1 MKRRRTG
8 KMQEGA
14 IKISEA
20 LKYYYQDKRAE
31 NTKESTLATY
41 KMHIDYF
48 IKCNDLENAYTD
60 FISLDLYD
68 FFIEDLQED
77 DKKSDV
83 TIATYCR
90 SVRAFIYWLQDNHYT
105 DEFRVKIPKY
115 QKKIKVCYTDY
126 ELEQILKKPEDC
138 TEVQYQ
144 TWVFINLIC
153 ATALRLNSA
162 LEIRVQDIV
171 EKENMLIVNETK
183 NNQGLTLYLNDD
195 ILKILKKY
203 VALFELNDDD
213 YLFCKGDK
221 GRMDNDTM
229 KDYVRK
235 YNRRLGI
242 EKTSIHLFR
251 HTFAKNYYKQEKDI
265 YTLSKILDHSSI
277 AVTEQYLRDLG
288 VSLFVESSYN
298 PQRKFAQEKPTPK
311 RRGKMK
317 K

>member
-1 MKRRRTG
+1 M
-8 KMQEGA
+8 
-14 IKISEA
+14 
-20 LKYYYQDKRAE
+20 
-31 NTKESTLATY
+31 
-41 KMHIDYF
+41 
-48 IKCNDLENAYTD
+48 
-60 FISLDLYD
+60 
-68 FFIEDLQED
+68 
-77 DKKSDV
+77 
-83 TIATYCR
+83 
-90 SVRAFIYWLQDNHYT
+90 
-105 DEFRVKIPKY
+105 
-115 QKKIKVCYTDY
+115 
-126 ELEQILKKPEDC
+126 
-138 TEVQYQ
+138 
-144 TWVFINLIC
+144 
-153 ATALRLNSA
+153 
-162 LEIRVQDIV
+162 
-171 EKENMLIVNETK
+171 NETK

-203 VALFELNDDD
+203 IALFELNDDD

>member
-1 MKRRRTG
+1 
-8 KMQEGA
+8 MQEKA
-14 IKISEA
+14 IKLADA

-31 NTKESTLATY
+31 NIKESTLNTY

-48 IKCNDLENAYTD
+48 IEVNELQDAWTD
-60 FISLDLYD
+60 FINLDLYD
-68 FFIEDLQED
+68 FFIEEMQED
-77 DKKSDV
+77 DRKNDV

-105 DEFRVKIPKY
+105 DEFQVKIPKY
-115 QKKIKVCYTDY
+115 QQRVKVCYTDE
-126 ELEQILKKPEDC
+126 ELEKILEKPEKC
-138 TEVQYQ
+138 SEVQYQ
-144 TWVFINLIC
+144 AWVFINLIC

-162 LEIRVQDIV
+162 LDLKVKDII
-171 EKENMLIVNETK
+171 EKENMLVVNTTK
-183 NNQGLTLYLNDD
+183 NRQGLTLYLNND

-203 VALFELNDDD
+203 IGLFELAPDD

-251 HTFAKNYYKQEKDI
+251 HTFAKNFYKQEKDI

-277 AVTEQYLRDLG
+277 SVTEQYLRDLG

-298 PQRKFAQEKPTPK
+298 PQQKFAQKKTAK
-311 RRGKMK
+311 RRGKLK
-317 K
+317 I